1 MQATKELE
9 NNRVVVESNNA
20 FSKEL
25 LKDNNK
31 IKKII

>member
-9 NNRVVVESNNA
+9 KNHVIVESNNA
-20 FSKEL
+20 ISKEL